1 MTKPVSHANAGE
13 SMHHLQKRFLGCYS
27 QKDRYNSN
35 NRDWGGCSG
44 ENVYGTRWA
53 SVHVNCSKVVCTP
66 RSSISLST
74 PKYMGISLTRAMMR
88 NVLICVYALQ
98 QETQTTKKRISLVL
112 KDGVDDVGPGE
123 GGVGGLGGGLGLL
136 GRGSFQRKLI
146 DIGNYI
152 YH

>member
-13 SMHHLQKRFLGCYS
+13 NMHHLQKRLLGCYS

-35 NRDWGGCSG
+35 NRDWGDVQGKMCMGQDGQVFTLIVQRSFVHPSHLYLCRRQKKYG
-44 ENVYGTRWA
+44 NQPNVCDDEKR
-53 SVHVNCSKVVCTP
+53 
-66 RSSISLST
+66 
-74 PKYMGISLTRAMMR
+74 MR
-88 NVLICVYALQ
+88 RYALQ
-98 QETQTTKKRISLVL
+98 QETQTTKKRINLVL
-112 KDGVDDVGPGE
+112 KDSGDDVGPGE
-123 GGVGGLGGGLGLL
+123 GGVGGRGGGLGLL